1 MRSARLY
8 LPLICFGALLIFIA
22 SCSTPTSPRGSSWEA
37 RLGPVP
43 THKTLPPIAMLGE
56 VHLKQDMIPLG
67 TVGRKTFRRMSPKFI
82 TIHSTQNYTGNAYN
96 HALALKRGALR
107 ATKRK
112 GGNRIGFLT
121 WHFTVQD
128 DVAIQHLPTNEQGE
142 HADFDG
148 PGNNYS
154 IGIEMCEHKGND
166 LAQTIDKTARLTAFL
181 MYEHQIPLRNVVPHY
196 HWPRRGVSPPNK
208 DCPHFLLENGKPGRT
223 WNWFLARVQAHYSRL
238 VPGPTPK
245 I

>member
-1 MRSARLY
+1 MRHLRLILPLALLVLLAVIVGCSSSKTSARS
-8 LPLICFGALLIFIA
+8 G
-22 SCSTPTSPRGSSWEA
+22 SWES

-43 THKTLPPIAMLGE
+43 VEHKVIPVNLLGE
-56 VHLKQDMIPLG
+56 VRLRQDMIPRG
-67 TVGRKTFRRMSPKFI
+67 TYGRRYHRPMNVRYI

-107 ATKRK
+107 AQKRK

-128 DVAIQHLPTNEQGE
+128 DLAIQHIPTNEQGE

-154 IGIEMCEHKGND
+154 IGIEMCEHRGND
-166 LAQTIDKTARLTAFL
+166 LARTIDRTAKLTAYL
-181 MYEHQIPLRNVVPHY
+181 LWEHGLGVDRVVPHY
-196 HWPRRGVSPPNK
+196 HWPRRGLNPPNK
-208 DCPHFLLENGKPGRT
+208 NCPHFLLDNGRPGPT
-223 WNWFLARVQAHYSRL
+223 WRWFIARVKAHHERL
-238 VPGPTPK
+238 VPGPTPR

>member
-1 MRSARLY
+1 MNLPRLRLPVLAC
-8 LPLICFGALLIFIA
+8 LPLLLVFG
-22 SCSTPTSPRGSSWEA
+22 SCETSQSHSGGWQA
-37 RLGPVP
+37 VLGPVP
-43 THKTLPPIAMLGE
+43 VDRKVTPLQMLDE
-56 VHLKQDMIPLG
+56 VHLKQDMIPRG
-67 TVGRKTFRRMSPKFI
+67 TYGRKYFRPMDVRYI
-82 TIHSTQNYTGNAYN
+82 TIHATENPTGNAYQ

-107 ATKRK
+107 AHKRK

-154 IGIEMCEHKGND
+154 IGIEMCEHHGNSIP
-166 LAQTIDKTARLTAFL
+166 LTIDKTARLAAYL
-181 MYEHQIPLRNVVPHY
+181 MWEHHVPLDHVVPHY
-196 HWPRRGVSPPNK
+196 HWRRIGVSPEHKN
-208 DCPHFLLENGKPGRT
+208 CPHFLMDNGKPGAT
-223 WNWFLARVQAHYSRL
+223 WNWFLGRVAAQYSRI
-238 VPGPTPK
+238 VPGPVPR